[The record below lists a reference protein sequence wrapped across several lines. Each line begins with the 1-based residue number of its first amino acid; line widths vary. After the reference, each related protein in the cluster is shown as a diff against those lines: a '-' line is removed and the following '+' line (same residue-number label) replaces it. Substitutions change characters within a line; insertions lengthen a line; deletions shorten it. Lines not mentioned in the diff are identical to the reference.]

1 MVMLRFPMLRC
12 RRGIIRVHRDAE
24 VVPISID
31 RADYGRSEVRFS
43 GNIDSRRSRHDR
55 SCAARRRDWIS
66 FLPIVV
72 RRAAI
77 CVRSGSSKTLVQL
90 NVIITHD

>member
-1 MVMLRFPMLRC
+1 
-12 RRGIIRVHRDAE
+12 
-24 VVPISID
+24 
-31 RADYGRSEVRFS
+31 
-43 GNIDSRRSRHDR
+43 
-55 SCAARRRDWIS
+55 
-66 FLPIVV
+66 LPIVV